1 MTVTNGDGAMNGVHE
16 KPCTGVKVSKDGA
29 LLFRFFFFPPSPPVS
44 LLVGLSLSRELR
56 GEG

>member
-1 MTVTNGDGAMNGVHE
+1 MNGVHE